1 MAKNTRGFG
10 GIANS
15 ALAGA
20 AVYLGM
26 TLAGPAAEMGRAPVV
41 EGSYVTLEGGYL
53 FQEGHDVAAYGVSP
67 SGNRF
72 NDVFVSPG
80 DGWFAGGS
88 IGYVNPEPFFL
99 GFHNIEGYVLFG
111 STSEDVSD
119 HAPPFSSL
127 SLTSV
132 DGDSFASGGKNAK
145 GSDERTS
152 IEGGIRFKRDF
163 ELDENSSLTLVLSP
177 FLVFSEEDVN
187 ASVTG
192 GCCNVRRDGDVDTW
206 LGGGL
211 VAVEPETWITAG
223 MALVGRAGVGIYGFS
238 SEGSFSSR
246 STNSGPGPDPFGAHV
261 TDSSSGVGFRGQLGA
276 GVKFRVVDNGFL
288 ELFGDADYFSA
299 VGTAKLPSNRAAT
312 LQRASVGTEDM
323 WDLRAGA
330 RLTLAFR

>member
-1 MAKNTRGFG
+1 M
-10 GIANS
+10 
-15 ALAGA
+15 
-20 AVYLGM
+20 
-26 TLAGPAAEMGRAPVV
+26 
-41 EGSYVTLEGGYL
+41 
-53 FQEGHDVAAYGVSP
+53 
-67 SGNRF
+67 
-72 NDVFVSPG
+72 
-80 DGWFAGGS
+80 
-88 IGYVNPEPFFL
+88 
-99 GFHNIEGYVLFG
+99 LFG

-145 GSDERTS
+145 GSDDRTS

-223 MALVGRAGVGIYGFS
+223 MALVGRAGVGLYGFS

-246 STNSGPGPDPFGAHV
+246 STQFRPGPRSVWGACNRLELRRRISRAARCRREVQGRGQWIFGA
-261 TDSSSGVGFRGQLGA
+261 FWRGRL
-276 GVKFRVVDNGFL
+276 
-288 ELFGDADYFSA
+288 LFSRG
-299 VGTAKLPSNRAAT
+299 NRQTPEQSCCDIAT
-312 LQRASVGTEDM
+312 G
-323 WDLRAGA
+323 
-330 RLTLAFR
+330 